1 MTPEQQP
8 LETRRGRWE
17 TGILLIGLVFSLI
30 FHAAVLLPILID
42 VSTNDSPERF
52 VELASAIEP
61 PAPEPEAQQPELGIE
76 ESMTKTMNWIGYEEY
91 EEHLARLGE
100 TDQAEFIMQP
110 SGGGGTP
117 PPTPERPP
125 SPPSNQPVTQETV
138 KDQPNKLEE
147 IVSAKPSLS
156 EDRPPSEL
164 DAQIPQAP
172 LKPDADRIETTTA
185 EKTNPD
191 AKEGDKPE
199 ERTPQPGAPQKPD
212 QPKDTP
218 QKEEPPKET
227 PQKEEPKKEEPQKE
241 PEATPPSNPQPPTPP
256 RPESDPGKGPGKGE
270 GDSGENGNAAD
281 RESDATSIV
290 DVPPELW
297 KRGKPLAAK
306 GVELQTRRP
315 VINTLTQIS
324 ARFGSPVVEIQFNS
338 KGKPVRARILVS
350 SGDRRLDEPILDSL
364 YRWRAKGE
372 KLSELKDGETFDVKL
387 RFVLN

>member
-1 MTPEQQP
+1 MTAEQPQLKP
-8 LETRRGRWE
+8 PRGRWE
-17 TGILLIGLVFSLI
+17 TGVLLIGLVFSVV

-61 PAPEPEAQQPELGIE
+61 PAPEPEAQQPELGIDQ
-76 ESMTKTMNWIGYEEY
+76 SMNKTMNWIGYEEY

-117 PPTPERPP
+117 PPTPETPP
-125 SPPSNQPVTQETV
+125 SPPSEQPVTPEAA
-138 KDQPNKLEE
+138 KNQPEKPEE
-147 IVSAKPSLS
+147 IVSAKPSLA
-156 EDRPPSEL
+156 EDRPPSEQ

-191 AKEGDKPE
+191 ATEGDKPD
-199 ERTPQPGAPQKPD
+199 ERTPQPGAPKKPEKPTED
-212 QPKDTP
+212 QPSEEPPKDTP
-218 QKEEPPKET
+218 E
-227 PQKEEPKKEEPQKE
+227 KEEPKKEEPQKE
-241 PEATPPSNPQPPTPP
+241 AEPTPPSTPKPPTPAT
-256 RPESDPGKGPGKGE
+256 PESDPGKGPGKGE

-290 DVPPELW
+290 DVPPDLW
-297 KRGKPLAAK
+297 KRGRPLAAK

-338 KGKPVRARILVS
+338 KGKPVRCRILVS

-372 KLSELKDGETFDVKL
+372 KLSELKGDETFDIKL